1 MYDPVIVDKFLEICD
16 RLIVDAPGG
25 RTRTDIELLPLPS
38 RSVKPAILSSAPGL
52 DDITAS
58 TEEMLALY
66 DLAQGLMGQIA
77 FADAADVIAKH
88 LRRLVPASTCAFF
101 LYDSDTDELVTAHAS
116 GEGASQFAELRIP
129 RGQRLTGWVAANRQT
144 ILNSDP
150 ILDVGDAARH
160 FKPRLRSC
168 LSTPLLDEAQLV
180 GVLSVYSPLAGAF
193 TEDHQRLIEVVARQV
208 THTVKHAR
216 EVEQQTTIQ
225 LKDKLTGLPSRE
237 RVERFF
243 NSEIGLASSN
253 EVLSVLLIDIPGLG
267 DAERPHGRA
276 TWAAVLTGVVGGIKS
291 SLRGADILFRYPAS
305 SSWCFL
311 RKRSK
316 SLLCRSQIALRKH
329 LRVLHPKCRARL
341 RQHSVLLVL
350 QQTVRL

>member
-168 LSTPLLDEAQLV
+168 LSNATPRRGSARRSLKCLLALGRRIHRRSSTPYRSGCEA
-180 GVLSVYSPLAGAF
+180 G
-193 TEDHQRLIEVVARQV
+193 
-208 THTVKHAR
+208 HA
-216 EVEQQTTIQ
+216 
-225 LKDKLTGLPSRE
+225 
-237 RVERFF
+237 
-243 NSEIGLASSN
+243 
-253 EVLSVLLIDIPGLG
+253 
-267 DAERPHGRA
+267 HGEA
-276 TWAAVLTGVVGGIKS
+276 CA
-291 SLRGADILFRYPAS
+291 
-305 SSWCFL
+305 
-311 RKRSK
+311 
-316 SLLCRSQIALRKH
+316 
-329 LRVLHPKCRARL
+329 
-341 RQHSVLLVL
+341 
-350 QQTVRL
+350 